1 MSKKINIQF
10 IANMDSKKV
19 ENAIKQIK
27 KKSQEIQDIRIQ
39 IVTKTDLVQDLD
51 RQLKEQEEVILKANR
66 KLNEK
71 LQRLRANKTTTGKP
85 LSKSERKRMLTE
97 IESEKRKLNALSEAY
112 YELTQKRE
120 KAAKALEEYTKK
132 SKAAASVHVISPAS
146 LSGTVKKSVAKNIS
160 VKKVAE
166 KGLDDQV
173 QSNLKFIDYL
183 TPKRMQL
190 KLDIEVDKQKLND
203 YKVSLQDIEKQI
215 DEVRISLSEYSE
227 VMRAA
232 IQEERAA
239 MNDLDEEIKSLKDI
253 EKSLVADTRGKYRE
267 EIAAV
272 TEALEEAKK
281 ALAAFGS
288 EETEI
293 GKRFLSGEATSQ
305 DFEQLEVQRQIVKEL
320 SKKKD
325 YMENQLKIGGQLI
338 LNEKEYLEVT
348 EKIKELEDK
357 KSQHSQNVSKLM
369 AEKRRG
375 ENEIRLQRREL
386 ESQKREIKEASDKV
400 MAELID
406 KQKKFTELEAEGYGL
421 KKLFGGLGQQI
432 KQYFTIAGLVRIVES
447 VWRSASRFS
456 KEIDKALTAIGVVTK
471 MTRNELWALAKD
483 FNQIAIQVGATTTEV
498 AHAAKLFY
506 QQGLQTKEVL
516 ELTKAS
522 VITSKLA
529 GVEIAK
535 ATDLMTAALKA
546 YKLEASESMNLADKF
561 AALAASTAT
570 DFYDIA
576 YALTKVGTG
585 AKMAGVDID
594 HMLSYLA
601 VASSVTQEAPE
612 NIGEQKLP
620 TMLAIA

>member
-19 ENAIKQIK
+19 VNAIEQIK
-27 KKSQEIQDIRIQ
+27 KKSQEIQDIRVQ

-51 RQLKEQEEVILKANR
+51 RQLKEQEKVILKANR
-66 KLNEK
+66 KLSEK
-71 LQRLRANKTTTGKP
+71 IQRLQANKTTTGKP
-85 LSKSERKRMLTE
+85 LSKAERKRMLTE
-97 IESEKRKLNALSEAY
+97 IELERRKLNALSEAY

-132 SKAAASVHVISPAS
+132 SKAASGHVISPTS
-146 LSGTVKKSVAKNIS
+146 LSGTVKKFVAKNIGM
-160 VKKVAE
+160 KKVAE
-166 KGLDDQV
+166 KGLNDQV
-173 QSNLKFIDYL
+173 QFKLNFIDYL

-190 KLDIEVDKQKLND
+190 KLDIEADKQKLND
-203 YKVSLQDIEKQI
+203 YKNSLEEIEKQI
-215 DEVRISLSEYSE
+215 DKVKVSLSKYSE
-227 VMRAA
+227 ERRAA

-253 EKSLVADTRGKYRE
+253 EKSLVADTKAKYRE
-267 EIAAV
+267 EIAAI
-272 TEALEEAKK
+272 TDALEEAKK

-305 DFEQLEVQRQIVKEL
+305 DFEQLEIQRQIVKEL
-320 SKKKD
+320 SKRKD

-375 ENEIRLQRREL
+375 ENEIRLQRVKL
-386 ESQKREIKEASDKV
+386 ESQKREIREASDKV
-400 MAELID
+400 MVELIN

-529 GVEIAK
+529 KVEIAK
-535 ATDLMTAALKA
+535 ATDLMTAALRA
-546 YKLEASESMNLADKF
+546 YKMEASESMNLADKF
-561 AALAASTAT
+561 AALAATTAT

-585 AKMAGVDID
+585 AKMAGVDLD

-601 VASSVTQEAPE
+601 VASAVTQEAPK
-612 NIGEQKLP
+612 QKLGL
-620 TMLAIA
+620 TLKIA